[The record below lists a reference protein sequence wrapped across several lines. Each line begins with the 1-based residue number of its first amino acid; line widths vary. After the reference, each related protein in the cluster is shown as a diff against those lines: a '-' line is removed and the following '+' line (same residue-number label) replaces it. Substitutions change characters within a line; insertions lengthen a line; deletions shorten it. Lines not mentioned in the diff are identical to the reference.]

1 MTGPVPYLLFPGK
14 TREALTFYHSVFGG
28 ELELY
33 SLSDMNRT
41 DGPAENIGHG
51 QLTGYV
57 NLFAAD
63 ANDSDTSLQL
73 QGLMLSLLGTST
85 PEALTQWFTKL
96 SDGGKVI
103 DPLATKPW
111 GDTDG
116 QVVDRFGVHWLIGY
130 QGESA
135 A

>member
-1 MTGPVPYLLFPGK
+1 MTTGPVPYLLLPGT
-14 TREALTFYHSVFGG
+14 TREALTFYQHVFGG
-28 ELELY
+28 ELQLY

-41 DGPAENIGHG
+41 DGPADNIGHG
-51 QLTGYV
+51 QLTGDV

-63 ANDSDTSLQL
+63 TSDASGSLKL

-85 PEALTQWFTKL
+85 PDDLTRWFAGL
-96 SDGGKVI
+96 SEGGTVI
-103 DPLATKPW
+103 DPLAAKPW

-130 QGESA
+130 QG
-135 A
+135 